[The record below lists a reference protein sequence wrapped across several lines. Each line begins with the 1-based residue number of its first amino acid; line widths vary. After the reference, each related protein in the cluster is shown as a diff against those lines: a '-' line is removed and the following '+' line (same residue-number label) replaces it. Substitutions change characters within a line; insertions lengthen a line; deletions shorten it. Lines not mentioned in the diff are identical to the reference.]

1 MLNGRGADMARNPS
15 HRTYERRYKAGLPK
29 PAAAPAKHAT
39 LYDACVAAGLAI
51 DSHESDMYLLDTPKA
66 VALIVTYRGVRHG
79 AKRFRSA
86 VDGNLW
92 WDVPFAFAPFWRSR
106 CKA

>member
-1 MLNGRGADMARNPS
+1 MF
-15 HRTYERRYKAGLPK
+15 PK
-29 PAAAPAKHAT
+29 PEAPKPEKHDT

-66 VALIVTYRGVRHG
+66 VSLIVTYRGVRHG

-86 VDGNLW
+86 VDGKMW